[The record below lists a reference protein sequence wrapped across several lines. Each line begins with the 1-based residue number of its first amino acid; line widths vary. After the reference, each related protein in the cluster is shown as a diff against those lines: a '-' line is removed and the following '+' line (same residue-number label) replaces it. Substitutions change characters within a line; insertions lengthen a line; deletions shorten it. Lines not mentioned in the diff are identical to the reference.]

1 MQAHDRKT
9 AIYCRVASADQLSL
23 EAQKDRLCG
32 YAAENGYDNLD
43 FYMDNGYSGLN
54 YDRPAFSRLEAD
66 IQAGL
71 IEAVIIRD
79 VTRIGRNVF
88 DTVQWIERLRMKGIA
103 LISADLSVGENY
115 LHNAGCFRN
124 GIKERD

>member
-1 MQAHDRKT
+1 MQARDRKT
-9 AIYCRVASADQLSL
+9 AMYCRVARADQLSL

>member
-1 MQAHDRKT
+1 MQARDRKT
-9 AIYCRVASADQLSL
+9 AMYCRVARADQLSL

-115 LHNAGCFRN
+115 LQNVGCFRN

>member
-1 MQAHDRKT
+1 MQAHDKKT

-23 EAQKDRLCG
+23 EAQKDRLCR
-32 YAAENGYDNLD
+32 YAAESGYDNLD

-71 IEAVIIRD
+71 IKAVIIRD
-79 VTRIGRNVF
+79 ITRIGRNIF
-88 DTVQWIERLRMKGIA
+88 GTVQWIERLRMKGIA

>member
-1 MQAHDRKT
+1 MQAHNKKS
-9 AIYCRVASADQLSL
+9 AIYCRVASADQLSM
-23 EAQKDRLCG
+23 EAQKDRLCQ
-32 YAAENGYDNLD
+32 YAVENGYDNLD
-43 FYMDNGYSGLN
+43 FYIDNGYSGLN

-79 VTRIGRNVF
+79 VTRISRNVF

-103 LISADLSVGENY
+103 LISADLSIGENY
-115 LHNAGCFRN
+115 LQNVGCFRN